1 MLIVDDNAVI
11 RHGVRSLLEAGE
23 GLDVVGEAENGR
35 EAVSQAA
42 ALLPDVVLL
51 DVRMPVMDGLTA
63 LETLRDR
70 TRVLMLTYAEDEDVV
85 ARAVRAG
92 ASGYLVHGRFGPEEL
107 ADGVRAL
114 AAGGSV
120 VSPAVAG
127 AVFEAARERTSGAET
142 PRAPAEAEGYALTR
156 REREIMNLAAQ
167 GMSRRDIAH
176 ELVVEEKTVKNHINR
191 IYSKLGVAN
200 RAEAIALWLGTRR
213 TG

>member
-1 MLIVDDNAVI
+1 
-11 RHGVRSLLEAGE
+11 
-23 GLDVVGEAENGR
+23 
-35 EAVSQAA
+35 
-42 ALLPDVVLL
+42 
-51 DVRMPVMDGLTA
+51 
-63 LETLRDR
+63 
-70 TRVLMLTYAEDEDVV
+70 MLTYAEDEDVV
-85 ARAVRAG
+85 ARAVRGG

-107 ADGVRAL
+107 AEGVRAL

-142 PRAPAEAEGYALTR
+142 PRAPAEAALTR

-191 IYSKLGVAN
+191 IYSKLGAAN